1 MYEDSSFNLFL
12 CTSHVAD
19 FCTYDIAE
27 KCTYKVTDYNNI
39 NLLLNMTYSLQIRD
53 S

>member
-1 MYEDSSFNLFL
+1 MYEDSYFNLFL

-27 KCTYKVTDYNNI
+27 KCTYKVTDYI
-39 NLLLNMTYSLQIRD
+39 VTGYREQK
-53 S
+53 